1 MPRLSL
7 IANNRLGDEQCIRAT
22 LSSMFRS
29 QLLLLTF
36 GLLMASGLV
45 CDLHARSSTQNSSQ
59 LDQQVPVI
67 DGGAGPC
74 SLLLTVTADS
84 GPVYAAVIKVHI
96 EYGFGGFRRLDL
108 QASTNVNGKAKFT
121 GLPSRVKRPP
131 LEFQASSSD
140 LAGTATFNPSDRCQA
155 TRDIALQKPKP

>member
-1 MPRLSL
+1 MH
-7 IANNRLGDEQCIRAT
+7 AQTA
-22 LSSMFRS
+22 S
-29 QLLLLTF
+29 QP
-36 GLLMASGLV
+36 
-45 CDLHARSSTQNSSQ
+45 
-59 LDQQVPVI
+59 DQQVPVM

-84 GPVYAAVIKVHI
+84 KPVYAAVIKVHI

-131 LEFQASSSD
+131 LAFHASSGD
-140 LAGTATFNPSDRCQA
+140 LTGMATFDPGDQCEA
-155 TRDIALQKPKP
+155 THDIALQKPKP